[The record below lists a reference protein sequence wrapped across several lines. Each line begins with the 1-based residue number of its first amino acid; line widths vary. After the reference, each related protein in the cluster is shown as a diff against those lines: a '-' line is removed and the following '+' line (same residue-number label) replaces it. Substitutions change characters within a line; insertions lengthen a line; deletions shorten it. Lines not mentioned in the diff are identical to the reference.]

1 MLKLKIALVVVFAAL
16 TTACTTG
23 PQVSSNAYSQGWRR
37 AQVVAIE
44 KDQLAVRS
52 SKEDC
57 RMALG
62 AEAGKT
68 RFAMASY
75 SYGGNP
81 NLRAKRIVAMSRWAI
96 GLRSASP
103 TAVWRLKNK
112 LWKQRPLSHDILP
125 SFLPE
130 PAHP

>member
-1 MLKLKIALVVVFAAL
+1 MIFPLRTDCLNPKEFIMLKLKIALVVVFAAL

-68 RFAMASY
+68 RFAVASY

-81 NLRAKRIVAMSRWAI
+81 NLRAKRIVAIPNDVDVEVGDWVEVSI
-96 GLRSASP
+96 
-103 TAVWRLKNK
+103 TDCRLALK
-112 LWKQRPLSHDILP
+112 
-125 SFLPE
+125 E
-130 PAHP
+130 